1 MKLLI
6 SFSHLK
12 KTLFLTL
19 ICLTQ
24 IATAG
29 CNPPVID
36 SLSNEKTYYAI
47 EINNVLCGYT
57 EASEKNI
64 LKDGQNVL
72 EQELNIFI
80 MLSVLGS
87 EFNSEM
93 KMKSYLD
100 PDTRKSI
107 YTKGDIKQGAVN
119 KEFEVTIEGNKATIT
134 SSLSS
139 QPIELELSDNVLSG
153 NDEIFTRL
161 KEDMLN
167 QGMDEVTYDILEAIE
182 GKIQNSTFR
191 KLREENLE
199 LTGKNFK
206 TTVIEQRNNKTG
218 VKITYW
224 LSPDYDYFVK
234 TEVMNRKIYLADH
247 TIVDKIKVADMNESI
262 LTKTNVLI
270 TDIPSITYMKL
281 KAEIEP
287 SGKKLS
293 IEDLNIPGQK
303 FTGTVEDNHIN
314 GIFEIAYERYDGT
327 NAPPFPPNFD
337 NESFKEYLQPGIA
350 IESDDPVLIEK
361 AIELTKDSKD
371 SWDAA
376 TRLSKWVAEN
386 ISYAIPGGGTAKKTY
401 EIRAGECGSHSFL
414 LAAFCRAVGI
424 PARVVWGAMY
434 APNFGGGFGQHGWNE
449 IYMGVNGWIPVDAT
463 AFETDFVDAGHIRI
477 AEFESVSSTFNGKNI
492 EVLDYKLDNNE
503 VEATNES
510 TEKFATFIGKYKN
523 KESGKIFEVLE
534 KDGSLSVDIPGQMVL
549 PFNEADKE
557 GRSYCK
563 LSPRLYITFNS
574 DENGIISE
582 MVFHE
587 IVSMTRKSDP
597 KEIEEDI
604 PEKYKPYLGSYLFAA
619 VNAEFTVSYDDNT
632 LSIYDPLEKENVKL
646 QPPDENGKWLDEYN
660 KNTIYFEFDND
671 GKVTALN
678 IDAANKFER
687 EE

>member
-19 ICLTQ
+19 VCFTE

-29 CNPPVID
+29 CNLHAID
-36 SLSNEKTYYAI
+36 SLSKEKTYYAI

-93 KMKSYLD
+93 KIKSYLD
-100 PDTRKSI
+100 PETKKSF

-119 KEFEVTIEGNKATIT
+119 KEFEVIIEENKATIT

-139 QPIELELSDNVLSG
+139 QPIQLELAKDELSG
-153 NDEIFTRL
+153 NDELFARL
-161 KEDMLN
+161 NEDMLN
-167 QGMDEVTYDILEAIE
+167 QNIDEVTYNILEAIE
-182 GKIQNSTFR
+182 GEIQNSTFR
-191 KLREENLE
+191 KLGEEELE
-199 LTGKNFK
+199 LAGKKYK
-206 TTVIEQRNNKTG
+206 TAVIEQRNNKTG

-247 TIVDKIKVADMNESI
+247 TVVDKIKVADMNETI

-270 TDIPSITYMKL
+270 SDVSSITFMKL

-287 SGKKLS
+287 SGKKLTVD
-293 IEDLNIPGQK
+293 DLNAPGQK
-303 FTGTVEDNHIN
+303 FTGTVQDNQIN
-314 GIFEIAYERYDGT
+314 GIFEIAYEKYDGT
-327 NAPPFPPNFD
+327 NAPSFPPNFI
-337 NESFKEYLQPGIA
+337 NKSLEEYLQPGIA

-361 AIELTKDSKD
+361 AKELTEDSKD

-414 LAAFCRAVGI
+414 LAAFCRAIGI

-434 APNFGGGFGQHGWNE
+434 VPNWGGGFGQHAWNE
-449 IYMGVNGWIPVDAT
+449 IYMGDNGWIAVDAT

-477 AEFESVSSTFNGKNI
+477 AEYESVASTFNGKSI
-492 EVLDYKLDNNE
+492 EVIDYKL
-503 VEATNES
+503 ATNEVDTTKES
-510 TEKFATFIGKYKN
+510 AEKFEAFIGKYKN
-523 KESGKIFEVLE
+523 KKSGKTFEVLE

-549 PFNEADKE
+549 PFNDADEE
-557 GRSYCK
+557 GRRYCK
-563 LSPRLYITFNS
+563 LSPRLYLTFNNNES
-574 DENGIISE
+574 GNISE

-597 KEIEEDI
+597 KTIEEDI
-604 PEKYKPYLGSYLFAA
+604 PDKYKPYLGNYLFAA

-632 LSIYDPLEKENVKL
+632 LNIYDPLEKENVKL
-646 QPPDENGKWLDEYN
+646 QSPDENGRWLDEYN
-660 KNTIYFEFDND
+660 KNAIYFEFDND

>member
-1 MKLLI
+1 MKSLKSL
-6 SFSHLK
+6 SHLK

-19 ICLTQ
+19 VCFTE

-29 CNPPVID
+29 CNPPTND

-64 LKDGQNVL
+64 LKDGQNVV

-93 KMKSYLD
+93 KMKSYLY
-100 PDTRKSI
+100 PETKKSF

-119 KEFEVTIEGNKATIT
+119 KEFEVIIQGNKATIT

-139 QPIELELSDNVLSG
+139 QPIQLELAKDVLSG
-153 NDEIFTRL
+153 NDELFARL
-161 KEDMLN
+161 NEDMLN
-167 QGMDEVTYDILEAIE
+167 QNIDEVTYNILEAIE
-182 GKIQNSTFR
+182 GEIQNSTFK
-191 KLREENLE
+191 KLREEELE
-199 LTGKNFK
+199 LAGKKYK

-293 IEDLNIPGQK
+293 IEDLNVPGQK

-361 AIELTKDSKD
+361 AIELTEDSKD
-371 SWDAA
+371 SWEAA

-449 IYMGVNGWIPVDAT
+449 IYMGGNGWIPVDAT

-492 EVLDYKLDNNE
+492 EVLDYKLAKNE

-534 KDGSLSVDIPGQMVL
+534 KDGSLSVDIPGQMVI
-549 PFNEADKE
+549 PFNEADEE
-557 GRSYCK
+557 GRRYCK
-563 LSPRLYITFNS
+563 LSSRLYITFNS

-582 MVFHE
+582 MMFHE
-587 IVSMTRKSDP
+587 VVSMTRKSDP
-597 KEIEEDI
+597 KEMEEDI

-619 VNAEFTVSYDDNT
+619 VNAEFTVSYDNNT
-632 LSIYDPLEKENVKL
+632 LSIYDPLEKENIKL
-646 QPPDENGKWLDEYN
+646 QPPDENGRWLDEYN
-660 KNTIYFEFDND
+660 KNTIYFEIDNES
-671 GKVTALN
+671 KVTALN
-678 IDAANKFER
+678 IDVANKFER

>member
-1 MKLLI
+1 MKSLI
-6 SFSHLK
+6 NFSHLK

-29 CNPPVID
+29 CNPPAND